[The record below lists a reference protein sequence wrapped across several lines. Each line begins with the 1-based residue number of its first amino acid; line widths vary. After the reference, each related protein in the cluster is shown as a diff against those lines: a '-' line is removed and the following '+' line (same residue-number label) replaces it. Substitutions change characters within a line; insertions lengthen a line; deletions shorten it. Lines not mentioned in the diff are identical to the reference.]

1 MDEPAQSGDS
11 SRPAAL
17 PSTTPRAWVEMR
29 AISRRFGG
37 VRALS
42 SVDFAVRPGE
52 VHCLAGE
59 NGCGK
64 STLIKILSGVLAP
77 DSGEIVLDGKSY
89 AQLSPAIS
97 QAAGVQIIYQ
107 DLSLF
112 PNLTVAENISF
123 HHYPGHSTRLVNTAV
138 MRRDAQAAM
147 ARLGVS
153 LPLDEIVQELPI
165 ASRQLV
171 AICRTLATDARL
183 VVMDEPTASLTHQET
198 DALLAT
204 IRVLKSQGIAVVLV
218 SHRLDDMKRIGDR
231 VTVLRDGCNVG
242 TFAMENLGRTHLG
255 ELISGQKQ
263 LASLKPPFT
272 REIAPVLEV
281 RGLTREGHYS
291 DISLAV
297 RPGEIL
303 GITGRL
309 GSGRT
314 ELALTLFGMNPP
326 EAGEIFIDG
335 QSVALDS
342 NRVAIRA
349 GIGYVS
355 EDRLSLGLVM
365 PQSITENTLVTVL
378 GRLCGSA
385 GIINQRKR
393 NDEVTHWIEE
403 LKIKTATGE
412 RPVKELSG
420 GNQQRVVLAK
430 WLATKPRVL
439 ILDSPTVGVD
449 VGAKAGLFRTIDELA
464 ARGLAI
470 ILISDEVEEV
480 LQQSHRILVMLGGR
494 IAGSYLPADVTEDQ
508 LREALDA

>member
-1 MDEPAQSGDS
+1 MDERANSHTPP
-11 SRPAAL
+11 RPAVSPTSVPAL
-17 PSTTPRAWVEMR
+17 IEMQG
-29 AISRRFGG
+29 INRRFGG
-37 VRALS
+37 VHALS
-42 SVDFAVRPGE
+42 DVDFSVQPGE

-77 DSGEIVLDGKSY
+77 DSGRIVLDGKAY
-89 AQLSPAIS
+89 ARLSPAVS

-112 PNLTVAENISF
+112 PNLSVAENIAF
-123 HHYPGHSTRLVNTAV
+123 HRYPGRAAQLVNPAA
-138 MRRDAQAAM
+138 MRREAGAAM
-147 ARLGVS
+147 ARLGVT
-153 LPLDEIVQELPI
+153 LPLNALVQDLPI

-171 AICRTLATDARL
+171 AICRTLATAARL
-183 VVMDEPTASLTHQET
+183 VVMDEPTASLTHQEA
-198 DALLAT
+198 DALLAA
-204 IRVLKSQGIAVVLV
+204 IRVLQAQGIATVLV
-218 SHRLDDMKRIGDR
+218 SHRLDDMMRIGDR
-231 VTVLRDGCNVG
+231 VTVLRDGHKVG
-242 TFAMENLGRTHLG
+242 TFALAELDRARLG
-255 ELISGQKQ
+255 ELISGQKHVP
-263 LASLKPPFT
+263 SLKPPFAQA
-272 REIAPVLEV
+272 IAPVLEV
-281 RGLTREGHYS
+281 RGLTRRDHYTAI
-291 DISLAV
+291 DLAI

-314 ELALTLFGMNPP
+314 ELALSLFGMNPP
-326 EAGEIFIDG
+326 DAGEIRLDG
-335 QSVALDS
+335 KIVELDG
-342 NRVAIRA
+342 NRAAIRA

-365 PQSITENTLVTVL
+365 PQSIAENTIVTVL
-378 GRLCGSA
+378 DCLVGAWGV
-385 GIINQRKR
+385 IDQRKR
-393 NDEVTHWIEE
+393 RDEVAHWIGA
-403 LKIKTATGE
+403 LNVKTPTGE

-449 VGAKAGLFRTIDELA
+449 VGAKAGLFRTIDKLA

-480 LQQSHRILVMLGGR
+480 LQQSHRVLVMLGGR
-494 IAGSYLPADVTEDQ
+494 ITGSYMPGTVTEDQ
-508 LREALDA
+508 LREAINA